1 MKPKSLANL
10 KMKLATDTP
19 GLTSKNSQVVSVR
32 LHGDD
37 VRAIAELSGDRSYH
51 IRQAVKNY
59 LKIRDRDDEES
70 SYEPQSRFLWI
81 GGTPI
86 ID

>member
-1 MKPKSLANL
+1 MTHSKRSKSVMKPKSLANL

-32 LHGDD
+32 LHVDD
-37 VRAIAELSGDRSYH
+37 VRAIAELDGDRSYH

-59 LKIRDRDDEES
+59 LRMKS
-70 SYEPQSRFLWI
+70 KQ
-81 GGTPI
+81 